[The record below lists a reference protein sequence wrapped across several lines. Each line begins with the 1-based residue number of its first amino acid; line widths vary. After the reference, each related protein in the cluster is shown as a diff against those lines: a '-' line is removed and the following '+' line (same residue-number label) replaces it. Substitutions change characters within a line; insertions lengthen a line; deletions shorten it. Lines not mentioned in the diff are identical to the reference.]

1 MGPFGGARCCR
12 YRDGLHHDQR
22 GDGFHAG
29 TTVAA
34 ATKPPP
40 PKGIAVTVAQLYNVP
55 RTSAEISIWSFAN
68 RDSHNLIVQALQTKK
83 NTTGLLTFVLDPLP
97 TVDYSNFLLRH
108 QLMHNQM
115 DAVLHIG

>member
-1 MGPFGGARCCR
+1 M
-12 YRDGLHHDQR
+12 
-22 GDGFHAG
+22 
-29 TTVAA
+29 
-34 ATKPPP
+34 
-40 PKGIAVTVAQLYNVP
+40 TVAQLYNVP

-115 DAVLHIG
+115 DAVLHIGGNDFTGINFDDPQSLQFLWFLHANEHTLAHARLGING